1 MGAPVPTARP
11 HLFGA
16 RARSLPQ
23 RLAIVT
29 TIVALGSLGLSQAAA
44 TAPPGGAH
52 GAPLKAMWGPAI
64 HDGVSLFPTYRTLGV
79 RIYEDDLHWDTT
91 APRRPRSPL
100 DPNDPAYVWP
110 TEVTRAVSE
119 ATRYHIQV
127 ALQIVGAPE
136 WANGG
141 KPWNWAPENPQDY
154 ADFAIAAARRY
165 PSVHLWMIWG
175 EPTRQHNF
183 QPLTPAPRFARLNA
197 AQQVAPHLYA
207 RILDAAYG
215 ALKSV
220 SPSNIVIGG
229 MTFTTG
235 DISTQQ
241 WIENMRLPD
250 GRPPRLDM
258 YGHNPF
264 SFRKPN
270 LSNPPSPAQAIDFSD
285 LQRLTRL
292 VDRYLGRPSNPHPK
306 LFLSEW
312 TIPTAVSDEFDFY
325 VEPSLQA
332 KWITA
337 GLNIANS
344 WSRIYAVGW
353 IHLYDN
359 PPETTGGLL
368 YPNGTKKPGYFA
380 WKAG

>member
-1 MGAPVPTARP
+1 
-11 HLFGA
+11 LIDI
-16 RARSLPQ
+16 ARSRLFAAPATSLLRRVATLAASGALGLPW
-23 RLAIVT
+23 ACA
-29 TIVALGSLGLSQAAA
+29 VALPS
-44 TAPPGGAH
+44 TAH
-52 GAPLKAMWGPAI
+52 GSPLKAMWGPAI
-64 HDGVSLFPTYRTLGV
+64 HNGASLFPTYRNLGV
-79 RIYEDDLHWDTT
+79 RIYEDDLHWDSI
-91 APRRPRSPL
+91 APRRPRNPL
-100 DPNDPAYVWP
+100 NPNEPAYAWP
-110 TEVTRAVSE
+110 AEVTRAVAE
-119 ATRYHIQV
+119 AKRYHIQV
-127 ALQIVGAPE
+127 ALQIVGAPA

-154 ADFAIAAARRY
+154 ADFALAAARRY

-175 EPTRQHNF
+175 EPSRAHNF
-183 QPLTPAPRFARLNA
+183 EPLTPVPRFAPLDA
-197 AQQVAPHLYA
+197 AELLAPHLYA

-220 SPSNIVIGG
+220 SRANIVIGG
-229 MTFTTG
+229 MTYTTG

-264 SFRKPN
+264 SFRAPN
-270 LSNPPSPAQAIDFSD
+270 LSNPPSPEQSIDFSD
-285 LQRLTRL
+285 LPRLAKL
-292 VDRYLGRPSNPHPK
+292 VDHYLGRPGNPHPK

-312 TIPTAVSDEFDFY
+312 TIPTGVDDEFDFN
-325 VEPSLQA
+325 VNPSLQA
-332 KWITA
+332 QWITA
-337 GLNIANS
+337 GLRIASS

-359 PPETTGGLL
+359 PPETSGGLL
-368 YPNGTKKPGYFA
+368 YANATKKPGYFA